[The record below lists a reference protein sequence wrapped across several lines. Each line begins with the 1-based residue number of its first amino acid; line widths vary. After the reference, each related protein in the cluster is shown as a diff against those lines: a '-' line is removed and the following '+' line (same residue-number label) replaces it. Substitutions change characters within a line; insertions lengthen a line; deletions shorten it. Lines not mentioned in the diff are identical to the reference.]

1 MSKQTAGKIRN
12 ILLIQRAGKMKTRKP
27 GGLEVSEIGMDVWD
41 FPVDTENNS
50 GHGVWKEG

>member
-1 MSKQTAGKIRN
+1 MSKQTTGQIRN